1 MQEWFEEP
9 KVITNGEENHIV
21 IHNNLL
27 PGPILCSPAHMH
39 DYIEILYCISG
50 THEILLNWKS
60 FIFGPG
66 DMVLINSREI
76 HQIRAISSEFS
87 NYIVVR
93 FEPEILYGAYPN
105 TFEIKY
111 LLPLIISENTP
122 QKVFNSEILSA
133 TFLPEIFTELLNDYV
148 QKPYCF
154 EFALRTNICRIFLWI
169 LQYWNKTGIIINT
182 SNENSGLLEQFK
194 VVLDYVNKNYEQDIS
209 VAQMAKLCNMSYS
222 YFSRMFKSVMRQ
234 GFREYLNCI
243 RIKKSELLLF
253 KTDLSI
259 TEIAIRVGFSS
270 SSYYIQQFKFIKKI
284 SPKQFRK
291 KFVLSDF
298 EYSNEIISAQGE

>member
-9 KVITNGEENHIV
+9 KIITDGEENHIV
-21 IHNNLL
+21 IHKNIL

-50 THEILLNWKS
+50 THEILLNWKP
-60 FIFGPG
+60 FLFGPG

-76 HQIRAISSEFS
+76 HQIKAITPELSE
-87 NYIVVR
+87 YIVVR
-93 FEPEILYGAYPN
+93 FEPEILYGTYPN

-111 LLPLIISENTP
+111 LLPFILSENTP
-122 QKVFNSEILSA
+122 QKVFKITEISS
-133 TFLPEIFTELLNDYV
+133 TFLPEIFTELLNDYC

-154 EFALRTNICRIFLWI
+154 EFALRTNICRVFLWI
-169 LQYWNKTGIIINT
+169 LQYWNKMGILLNT
-182 SNENSGLLEQFK
+182 SVENTGLIEQFK
-194 VVLDYVNKNYEQDIS
+194 IVLDYVNKNYDQDIS
-209 VAQMAKLCNMSYS
+209 VAQMAKMCNMSYS
-222 YFSRMFKSVMRQ
+222 YFSRMFKLIMKQ
-234 GFREYLNCI
+234 GFREYLNFV

-259 TEIAIRVGFSS
+259 TEIAIRTGFSS
-270 SSYYIQQFKFIKKI
+270 SSYYIQQFKIVKKI

-291 KFVLSDF
+291 KFVLTDTDDKTEF
-298 EYSNEIISAQGE
+298 E